1 MGANAISRPQT
12 QPDPVRN
19 LSQIKAPRSTQPD
32 GNRLPRT
39 AKTSL
44 TRKRSLVQI
53 QYGPRGFSKTRLARK
68 ASMGASHLR
77 VCPIGAGHRTD
88 VLVSAGGVLA
98 VLVSSGPLS
107 RRLNRQCGHVAL
119 PAVLQSGG

>member
-32 GNRLPRT
+32 GDRLPIT

-53 QYGPRGFSKTRLARK
+53 QYGPRFSNACLPGESRKGSQERGQTVLSCRL
-68 ASMGASHLR
+68 GR
-77 VCPIGAGHRTD
+77 V
-88 VLVSAGGVLA
+88 
-98 VLVSSGPLS
+98 
-107 RRLNRQCGHVAL
+107 Q
-119 PAVLQSGG
+119 

>member
-1 MGANAISRPQT
+1 MGANAIRRPPT

-32 GNRLPRT
+32 SDRLPRT

-53 QYGPRGFSKTRLARK
+53 QYGPPG
-68 ASMGASHLR
+68 
-77 VCPIGAGHRTD
+77 
-88 VLVSAGGVLA
+88 VSRFW
-98 VLVSSGPLS
+98 PY
-107 RRLNRQCGHVAL
+107 QVAL
-119 PAVLQSGG
+119 CGPTIGPTVRANVSQQLAALEKEPPRARRVRLTAQADLLVAHTEVLLEEM